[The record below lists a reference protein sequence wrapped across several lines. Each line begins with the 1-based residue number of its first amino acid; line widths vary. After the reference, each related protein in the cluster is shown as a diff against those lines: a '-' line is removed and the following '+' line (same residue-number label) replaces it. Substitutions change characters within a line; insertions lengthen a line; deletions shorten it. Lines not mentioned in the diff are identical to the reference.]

1 MASTFSDLKIELI
14 GTGEQVG
21 TWGNTTNV
29 NLGTAIEQA
38 LVETATVTF
47 ASANVTLTLT
57 DSNSAQDARAL
68 RLNLTGTTGG
78 ARDLIVPAIQKP
90 YIVNNGTADTIT
102 VKVSGQTGVGVPTGK
117 SMLLYNNG
125 TDVVDGITHLS
136 SLTLGTPLSGANG
149 GTGVTAAATN
159 GQLLIGNGSG
169 FTLAGVTGTSN
180 QIVVTNGSGTITLST
195 PQAIN
200 TASSVQFGS
209 FGVGTSAS
217 GTTGEIRAT
226 NNVTAFYSSDRK
238 FKENI
243 KPIENALD
251 KVMAIGGKT
260 FDWTDAYIAEHGG
273 EDGYFVNKAD
283 FGVIAQDVQAVFPQ
297 AVRTREDGSLAVDY
311 EKLSALAFAA
321 IKELSE
327 KVKKLGG

>member
-1 MASTFSDLKIELI
+1 MASTYSALKIQLMA
-14 GTGEQVG
+14 TGENSG
-21 TWGNTTNV
+21 TWGNVTNI
-29 NLGTAIEQA
+29 NLGTALEEAIVGSED
-38 LVETATVTF
+38 VTF

-57 DSNSAQDARAL
+57 DTNASQTARNL

-78 ARDLIVPAIQKP
+78 ARDLIVPAIEKL
-90 YIVNNGTADTIT
+90 YIVNNGCADTVTI
-102 VKVSGQTGVGVPTGK
+102 KVTGQTGIAVPTGK
-117 SMLLYNNG
+117 TLFVYNNG
-125 TDVVDGITHLS
+125 TDCVNAITHLT
-136 SLTLGTPLSGANG
+136 SLTLASALPIGSG
-149 GTGVTAAATN
+149 GTGVTAAASN

-169 FTLAGVTGTSN
+169 FTLAGVTGTAN

-200 TASSVQFGS
+200 TSSSVQFGS
-209 FGVGTSAS
+209 FGVGTAAS
-217 GTTGEIRAT
+217 GTGGEIRAT

-243 KPIENALD
+243 KPIEGALD

-260 FDWTDAYIAEHGG
+260 FDWTDAYITEHGG